1 MPYEEET
8 ALTHHKEQG
17 PPGGYPFRLG
27 QFDGK
32 GSKNGPCGN
41 GGHKELRMPRA

>member
-32 GSKNGPCGN
+32 GSKKWPLWERGP
-41 GGHKELRMPRA
+41 

>member
-17 PPGGYPFRLG
+17 PPGRYPSFLINLTVKG
-27 QFDGK
+27 QKMAPVGT
-32 GSKNGPCGN
+32 GAIRS
-41 GGHKELRMPRA
+41 